1 MKKGE
6 TEIKHYLSIY
16 IRCGWPASKADNMTI
31 DVTIVYEDGP
41 VLFWDIHYRHLHLM
55 NITHKLLSVFV
66 KIHGGEKLKKVQ
78 A

>member
-41 VLFWDIHYRHLHLM
+41 VLF
-55 NITHKLLSVFV
+55 
-66 KIHGGEKLKKVQ
+66 
-78 A
+78 